1 MNTMLQWAR
10 YSLVVAAAAVP
21 LAGCGSELAV
31 GPEDSAAIAA
41 TAPAASAARTVD
53 LGACGYL
60 GAPEGSTL
68 VFHAYAKGA
77 QVYRW
82 NGQAWGFEGPDATL
96 YADAEGTGVV
106 GSHYGGPTWEAN
118 TGGFVVAEMRKS
130 CPVDPA
136 DIAWLLLGVVR
147 NEGPGVLSGVTH
159 IQRVNT
165 DGGRAPA
172 GGGSYVGEVRNV
184 PYTAEYLFYRAP

>member
-10 YSLVVAAAAVP
+10 YSLVLTTAAVP

-41 TAPAASAARTVD
+41 TAPAAAAARTVD

-60 GAPEGSTL
+60 AAPQGSTL
-68 VFHAYAKGA
+68 AFHAYATGA

-82 NGQAWGFEGPDATL
+82 NGQTWVFTGPDATL
-96 YADAEGTGVV
+96 YADAAGTGVV
-106 GSHYGGPTWEAN
+106 GSHYGGPTWEAQA
-118 TGGFVVAEMRKS
+118 GGFVVAAMSKS
-130 CPVDPA
+130 CPVAPA
-136 DIAWLLLGVVR
+136 DVPWLLLDVVR
-147 NEGPGVLSGVTH
+147 DEGPGVFSGVTH

-165 DGGRAPA
+165 AGGRAPA
-172 GGGSYVGEVRNV
+172 GSGSYAGEVRNV
-184 PYTAEYLFYRAP
+184 PYTAEYFFYRAP